1 MLRNNE
7 ITTGFDLASTL
18 TNEMTSGGCND
29 AGKIPRLRIFPRQC
43 LLSFIALL
51 HRGWFE
57 VADDYGVLTLT
68 ESPLRF
74 SKVKS
79 SRRCSIDT
87 HKISPIPEITLK
99 VMPTHVLGNGT
110 RLVIVAHLICLTWV
124 HLSILCILI
133 KPVVEHIVSCSYLP
147 PARAR
152 PPLKHIEPR

>member
-1 MLRNNE
+1 MMPERK
-7 ITTGFDLASTL
+7 DSSTPI
-18 TNEMTSGGCND
+18 D
-29 AGKIPRLRIFPRQC
+29 FPRQC

-51 HRGWFE
+51 HRCFE
-57 VADDYGVLTLT
+57 VADDYGELILT

-74 SKVKS
+74 LKVNS

-87 HKISPIPEITLK
+87 HQISPIPEIILK
-99 VMPTHVLGNGT
+99 VMPTHVLGNGM
-110 RLVIVAHLICLTWV
+110 RLIIVAHLIGLTWV

-133 KPVVEHIVSCSYLP
+133 KPVVEHLVSCSYLP